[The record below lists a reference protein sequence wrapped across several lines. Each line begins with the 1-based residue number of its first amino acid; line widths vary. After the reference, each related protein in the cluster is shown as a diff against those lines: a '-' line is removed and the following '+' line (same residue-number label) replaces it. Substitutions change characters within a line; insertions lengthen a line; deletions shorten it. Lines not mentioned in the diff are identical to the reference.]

1 MRKKQIEKVREEFE
15 SMDLS
20 RYHILTYDELLKVN
34 GGSGNDSDD
43 SDDETVGSESE
54 ESSDEGAETETEST
68 TGEEGVGEP
77 SADPTSESTSSGTN
91 SESES
96 GGHEIENTVEAVAN
110 AEVGDTLTRD
120 DGTQVTISEEDITWA
135 QEHCDSYGKN
145 GEEEKEESPAKESDL
160 PSTEDAG
167 NSDSGTTSSENE
179 NNNANTTSA
188 TNNTT
193 EDKTE
198 QGTAN
203 SAKES
208 EHTAG
213 TGTVQSESN
222 KTSSN
227 ESSQPISSGHSEK
240 SGHSFFDGIVGWFDE
255 KINTAKD
262 WLSDFFGIGE
272 ASKVTGNAVISSENP
287 KETKSAWEKI
297 SETIKSNKDDKNY
310 NKPAEYKCDN
320 WAEEI
325 INKAGF
331 KSSDYFKDGT
341 AANRTCAQHIDYLK
355 ENCKEGVDYTT
366 KLPDSITNG
375 AYVVFMGGEN
385 PKGGQKLQEHC
396 GILMVKD
403 GAYTFWHNS
412 SSNGTP
418 SYRTNVD
425 GTHVLDSNGNSIIDY
440 YFGSVKGEKVWE
452 RPGGG
457 VQGLLYTDFYYQEI
471 K

>member
-1 MRKKQIEKVREEFE
+1 MRKKQLEKVREEFE
-15 SMDLS
+15 RIDLS

-43 SDDETVGSESE
+43 SDDEAVGSESE
-54 ESSDEGAETETEST
+54 ETSNEGVETATEST
-68 TGEEGVGEP
+68 P
-77 SADPTSESTSSGTN
+77 SDGGTSASNSGDT
-91 SESES
+91 EES

-120 DGTQVTISEEDITWA
+120 DGTQVTITQGDIDWA
-135 QEHCDSYGKN
+135 QEHCPNNGKE
-145 GEEEKEESPAKESDL
+145 GEVTEVTNPSVLAENDEADAVEDENSPA
-160 PSTEDAG
+160 
-167 NSDSGTTSSENE
+167 SS
-179 NNNANTTSA
+179 
-188 TNNTT
+188 NTT
-193 EDKTE
+193 EEKTE
-198 QGTAN
+198 QGTAS

-272 ASKVTGNAVISSENP
+272 ASKVTENAVISSENP

-310 NKPAEYKCDN
+310 NKPAGYKCDN

-440 YFGSVKGEKVWE
+440 YSGSVKGENVWE